1 MRPEL
6 ADYIRHYVRRVIGF
20 TIPVEDSPEPCAIYK
35 PRQVLQLPISE
46 PTLGEFLGEEFVA
59 NASRE
64 LLFSIVVGLAYH
76 ESAHLLSGEANDTK
90 PAILNNVICDSN
102 DFNFTPQTWPG
113 SIPFTIS
120 LNNTTYEQSTDLKK
134 MPLKTKRQKL
144 SALLGIA
151 INFMRKRRVKFNG
164 KDVRSLPKSH
174 TLHKTFEKLKPI
186 AKEARKA
193 EIKDRPKLV
202 KRLFK
207 VLKDFWIE
215 EERKKQKQA
224 GSGGDKGQGK
234 KSGKSSASNLTPEMV
249 DKIAKSSGFGNR
261 KLSKSDAAKLQK
273 LAERNGVLDKY
284 REAMRK
290 VEKDIAKES
299 VERMHSCIEKPY
311 DLEEQKE
318 TAPGIPDINE
328 SIVGEVRNSLRP
340 MLFQRTIKRMA
351 PSVVGERFS
360 PSHFHEIKTNPK
372 EARVR
377 KEVRRIARIIDETS
391 IILCFDRSG
400 SMAEGAKEEVTIQI
414 ASTLYKALSTI
425 PRVKAQVLGFDD
437 VPQLIKGKK
446 SVSLDTV
453 LRRIP
458 VGLSAQGGTN
468 FSLALKECLRL
479 AKEIPAHKKLVI
491 ILTDGDLRGE
501 LSIEDLLQYADTYN
515 IKVIC
520 IGVQG
525 SDELELREYFSK
537 ERVIYVERIHDLPAK
552 LKQVTLSNI

>member
-6 ADYIRHYVRRVIGF
+6 ADYIRHYIRKVIGLS
-20 TIPVEDSPEPCAIYK
+20 IPVEDSPDPCAIYK

-46 PTLGEFLGEEFVA
+46 ATLGEFLGEEFVA

-120 LNNTTYEQSTDLKK
+120 LNNTTYQQSTDLKE

-151 INFMRKRRVKFNG
+151 ISFMRKRRVRFKG

-174 TLHKTFEKLKPI
+174 ALHKTFEKIKPI
-186 AKEARKA
+186 AKEARKT

-202 KRLFK
+202 KQLFK
-207 VLKDFWIE
+207 VLKDYWTE
-215 EERKKQKQA
+215 EEKKKRKQA
-224 GSGGDKGQGK
+224 GSGGGKGQGK
-234 KSGKSSASNLTPEMV
+234 KSGKSSASDLTPEMV
-249 DKIAKSSGFGNR
+249 DKIAKSSGLGAR
-261 KLSKSDAAKLQK
+261 KLSKADARELQK
-273 LAERNGVLDKY
+273 QAERNGVLDKY
-284 REAMRK
+284 KEAMKK
-290 VEKDIAKES
+290 VEKNIAKES

-318 TAPGIPDINE
+318 TSPGIPAINE

-340 MLFQRTIKRMA
+340 ILFQRTIKRMA

-360 PSHFHEIKTNPK
+360 PSHFHEIKTNPR

-377 KEVRRIARIIDETS
+377 KTVKKIARVIDETS
-391 IILCFDRSG
+391 IVLCFDRSG
-400 SMAEGAKEEVTIQI
+400 SMAGEKEEITIQI

-425 PRVKAQVLGFDD
+425 PRVKTQVLGFDD
-437 VPQLIKGKK
+437 VPQLIKGRK
-446 SVSLDTV
+446 SLSLDTV

-458 VGLSAQGGTN
+458 PGLSAQGGTN

-479 AKEIPAHKKLVI
+479 TKETPAHKKLVI

-501 LSIEDLLQYADTYN
+501 ISIEDLLQYADTYA

-525 SDELELREYFSK
+525 SDELELREYFDRD
-537 ERVIYVERIHDLPAK
+537 RVIYVERIHDLPAK
-552 LKQVTLSNI
+552 LKQITLSNI